1 MFSRPESDEA
11 LINRLLPSTNF
22 DPFDRALAWA
32 EWHSLGE
39 ARLAGYIH
47 IHNNT
52 SETDDDLLQET
63 LLTAFLGVERG
74 QYQPREGVPFTAY
87 VKGIARNKIRE
98 ARRRSR
104 TLLSLDE
111 IYPQRNGEVQRQ
123 PEEVLEQHEQKAQL
137 RERLNHLTAT
147 RRQVIVHFLNGES
160 TGAIAQQLALSEA
173 LVRQHKCRGLRVL
186 KQQCRYE
193 PGSSAYATAV

>member
-11 LINRLLPSTNF
+11 LMKRLLPGTNHNQA
-22 DPFDRALAWA
+22 DRAQAWA

-39 ARLAGYIH
+39 ALLAGFIRV
-47 IHNNT
+47 HNNT
-52 SETDDDLLQET
+52 TEPDDDLLQET

-104 TLLSLDE
+104 PQVSLDE
-111 IYPQRNGEVQRQ
+111 IYPKRDGELPRQ
-123 PEEVLEQHEQKAQL
+123 PEEALERHEQHADVRAGLQQL
-137 RERLNHLTAT
+137 SGA
-147 RRQVIVHFLNGES
+147 RRQVMLRFLNGES
-160 TGAIAQQLALSEA
+160 TEAIAQQLALSEA
-173 LVRQHKCRGLRVL
+173 LVRQHKCRGLRKL
-186 KQQCRYE
+186 KQQCSYE
-193 PGSSAYATAV
+193 PGAAYSTTA